1 MQSNRCDRGRAF
13 PKRGAPADLDPSK
26 LSRLCP
32 PARAEGRCRPAV
44 PHFSF
49 APVSQIPARPGL
61 RRSARWRCQETGREP
76 GQNKAPSAAVAA
88 VPSYPAPISL
98 RHRYLVEGTLS
109 FVAGGTVSRAIAKE
123 SGAAEMTRSARCK
136 SFVFDQQIFL
146 IGSGGRS
153 RVRKKIYTNQ
163 IFKVSVGRHG
173 VPNSAILVY

>member
-1 MQSNRCDRGRAF
+1 M
-13 PKRGAPADLDPSK
+13 
-26 LSRLCP
+26 
-32 PARAEGRCRPAV
+32 

-76 GQNKAPSAAVAA
+76 GQNKAPPAAVAA

-109 FVAGGTVSRAIAKE
+109 FVAGGTVSRAMAKE

-146 IGSGGRS
+146 IGSGGRD
-153 RVRKKIYTNQ
+153 RTYDQLI
-163 IFKVSVGRHG
+163 
-173 VPNSAILVY
+173 NSQLLYR